1 MARALISFVPMKRG
15 HPDDPPS
22 DMATGQDTKTAIGPG
37 YQGLSLR
44 SPCAYPVTCH
54 PSPEDLEDILKEG
67 RMIKRCRKIEQGD
80 LFIERKRMHIVGTQ
94 SCGRREHERQMEV
107 AGCTGEFRTGQSVL
121 HWWAGWFETFT
132 KPPKQLKKKGRPVWY
147 DATILLELGLRH
159 VTYAGLPWHRH
170 CYKVH

>member
-1 MARALISFVPMKRG
+1 MARALTSFVPMKRG

-44 SPCAYPVTCH
+44 SPCAYPVTYH

-80 LFIERKRMHIVGTQ
+80 LLIERKRMHIVGIQ
-94 SCGRREHERQMEV
+94 SCGRREHERRSEARV
-107 AGCTGEFRTGQSVL
+107 GKLSTGQSAL
-121 HWWAGWFETFT
+121 HSWAGWFASATE
-132 KPPKQLKKKGRPVWY
+132 PPMQLRKKLRPAWF
-147 DATILLELGLRH
+147 DATIIMALGVCN
-159 VTYAGLPWHRH
+159 VTYARRQWRDPCHLAH
-170 CYKVH
+170 